1 MMRYGGYGMM
11 GGFGGLLMLLFML
24 ALATLVVL
32 GILAL
37 LRYLK
42 TGRQEELYTGTT
54 ALEVLS
60 DRYARGEINDEEYAI
75 KKAALAKK

>member
-11 GGFGGLLMLLFML
+11 GGIGGVLMLLFML

-37 LRYLK
+37 LRHLK
-42 TGRQEELYTGTT
+42 TTRPEEQCIGTNVVD
-54 ALEVLS
+54 VLNE
-60 DRYARGEINDEEYAI
+60 RYARGEIDDEEYAI
-75 KKAALAKK
+75 KKAALTKK

>member
-11 GGFGGLLMLLFML
+11 GGIGGVLMLLFML

-42 TGRQEELYTGTT
+42 TTRPEELYTGTN
-54 ALEVLS
+54 VL
-60 DRYARGEINDEEYAI
+60 DVLNERYARGEIDDEEYAI
-75 KKAALAKK
+75 KKAALTKK